1 MKNNFNKCDICG
13 IENAEVKAGRWI
25 FYCPK
30 HKQVDINKTFE
41 NEITPDIESGNL
53 EYIAGDGEL
62 SEILLE
68 NS

>member
-1 MKNNFNKCDICG
+1 MNENKCDVCG
-13 IENAEVKAGRWI
+13 STKSVVAGRWI